1 MEVGMMGNI
10 LVVDDEKSL
19 RITLKAFLFENDN
32 VHVAENSEVAI
43 ELLEKEEIDVVVT
56 AIILPRITGV
66 ELLKAIRKISSHV
79 QVIMIAGEPNLETA
93 TDAVRL
99 GAFDY
104 LSKPVTKDML
114 LRITGHALHS
124 KAIKDERDRIE
135 SEKERCRSNLESIFK
150 SVNDAIVTVNNDL
163 NVIEVNQATKNICGI
178 TPQEVIGKNFS
189 DIQTRCHKR
198 CLYVLK
204 ETLKTNNTIKEYRV
218 ECNHQDRPG
227 QVVLLSSSPLM
238 DRDNR
243 YMGAVLVARDVTRL
257 TGLERELRER
267 HKFHNII
274 GKSAKMQEIY
284 RLLENLADTETTVL
298 ITGESG
304 TGKELVAK
312 ALHYEG
318 IRVGNPLISVNCS
331 ALTENLLESELFG
344 HIRGAFTGAVK
355 DKTGRFQLAH
365 GGTIFLDEIGSITP
379 RIQLKLL
386 RFLQEREFEKV
397 GDSISIKV
405 DVRVIAATNRDLK
418 KKVRL
423 GEFREDLYYRL
434 NVVEITLPPLRERR
448 EDIPILVDH
457 FYNLFRQKFP
467 KDIHS
472 ISGEVLTAFM
482 GYSWPGNVREL
493 EHAIEHAFVLCRD
506 RTITIEHLP
515 SQVRKYSKIQYQ
527 VSKKNDRNELQEI
540 LRALTKTDWNK
551 AKAARLLG
559 ISRRTIYRKITK
571 HKLTKPIE

>member
-1 MEVGMMGNI
+1 MMGNI
-10 LVVDDEKSL
+10 LVVDDEKSI
-19 RITLKAFLFENDN
+19 RVTLKEFLLEDGHD
-32 VHVAENSEVAI
+32 VHVAEDADVAMG
-43 ELLEKEEIDVVVT
+43 LLEKEEIDVVVT
-56 AIILPRITGV
+56 DIILPRVTGV
-66 ELLKAIRKISSHV
+66 DLLKAIREISPHV
-79 QVIMIAGEPNLETA
+79 QVIMITGEPNLETA

-114 LRITGHALHS
+114 LRVTGHALHS
-124 KAIKDERDRIE
+124 KALMDEKNRME
-135 SEKERCRSNLESIFK
+135 SEKERYRSNLESIFK
-150 SVNDAIVTVNNDL
+150 SVNDAIVTVNDDL
-163 NVIEVNQATKNICGI
+163 HVIEANQATKSICGI
-178 TPQEVIGKNFS
+178 TPQKVIGKNFS
-189 DIQTRCHKR
+189 EVQTRCHKL
-198 CLYVLK
+198 CLNVLK
-204 ETLKTNNTIKEYRV
+204 ETLKTKNPIKEYRV
-218 ECNHQDRPG
+218 ECKHQDRPG
-227 QVVLLSSSPLM
+227 QVVLLSSSPLS
-238 DRDNR
+238 DRDDR
-243 YMGAVLVARDVTRL
+243 YVGAVLVVRDVTRL

-267 HKFHNII
+267 HQFHNII
-274 GKSAKMQEIY
+274 GKSGKMQEIY

-318 IRVGNPLISVNCS
+318 ARVGNPLITVNCS

-344 HIRGAFTGAVK
+344 HVRGAFTGAVK
-355 DKTGRFQLAH
+355 DKAGRFQLAH
-365 GGTIFLDEIGSITP
+365 GGTIFLDEIGDITP

-397 GDSISIKV
+397 GDSIPIKV

-418 KKVRL
+418 KKVSL

-434 NVVEITLPPLRERR
+434 NVVEIALPPLRGRR
-448 EDIPILVDH
+448 EDIPILADH
-457 FYNLFRQKFP
+457 FYSLFRKKFP
-467 KDIHS
+467 KDIHG

-506 RTITIEHLP
+506 RTITVDHLP
-515 SQVRKYSKIQYQ
+515 SEVREYSKIQRP
-527 VSKKNDRNELQEI
+527 VSKKNTANEPQEI
-540 LRALTKTDWNK
+540 LRALNKTDWNK

-559 ISRRTIYRKITK
+559 ISRRTIYRKIAE
-571 HKLTKPIE
+571 HKLTKPAE